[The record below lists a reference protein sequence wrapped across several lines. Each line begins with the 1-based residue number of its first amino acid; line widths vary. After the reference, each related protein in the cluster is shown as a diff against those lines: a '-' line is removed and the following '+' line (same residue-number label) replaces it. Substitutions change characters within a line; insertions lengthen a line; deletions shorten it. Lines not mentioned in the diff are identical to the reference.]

1 MTLSLEPVAKVRE
14 SSLKLTDMTE
24 PTLVVAMATA
34 LASVGAAMLE
44 KLTEENTTGA
54 DEPPQAVWLI
64 PTPAKAAD
72 SGSKGTPE
80 SACKMERRERLEV
93 FDMGT
98 LN

>member
-1 MTLSLEPVAKVRE
+1 
-14 SSLKLTDMTE
+14 MTE
-24 PTLVVAMATA
+24 PTVVVAMAA
-34 LASVGAAMLE
+34 AFAREGAAMFE
-44 KLTEENTTGA
+44 KLTEENRTGA
-54 DEPPQAVWLI
+54 VEPPHPVRLK

-72 SGSKGTPE
+72 SGSKGTPD